1 MPSRTQELWIFD
13 KVTLEKQVF
22 GEFENDFST
31 CLTLDQARDST
42 KVIVRN
48 FNSKVIEPNT
58 ICYMPTLDLW
68 WIVGKEQNTKYGGNY
83 WEHEIQL
90 LGAIEI
96 FAHRDMVNCGF
107 NKDRYTLGTFL
118 TRLASF
124 IDFELPISFDYTYYN
139 QNKKIEYIKT
149 FENFTPLSAI
159 KEMLNGINAIPKMS
173 FTITSNALTGAIISI
188 IPKTGI
194 NNEPIDID
202 NFDEEKEVKT
212 IDRNSYGATVISN
225 AKNCVCSGIVK
236 YPSVGGVIPTQNGGK
251 VEYDSSFIQLPTNV
265 DYVEKITLSF
275 FEFKHFFSFV
285 TDTGQLVNLLETDI
299 AQVEDTMSR
308 RNSLIVFDS
317 IYNYILNYQEL
328 HHDRPCTNIINELDK
343 NKEKIISTLMEIG
356 SGITLRNGETFVVK
370 NFYHQLDTDDI
381 TVGFGDEMFY
391 KTYSNTKYCMYWK
404 QGDSRIM
411 NMSWFGDAISNISK
425 TIFKVVPYEQD
436 IYKVSGLVNFY
447 RRLPDVGT
455 GFAKNPMKFAVY
467 YQPQVN
473 VKVKVDND
481 NVGKD
486 TNILNQNGKLV
497 DIKALS
503 KLLLSH
509 SNEIKSEEITRY
521 KVYKSFASV
530 PKIGSVVN
538 NNGTN
543 YIINNLSLEFSE
555 LEDNY
560 YIQATITM
568 TREVACKSTMISGNK
583 NIRDYDCPQNYNIE
597 REQMYRDYFEF
608 SYRNDTDN
616 VDTYSVILDNVM
628 TFGNKAY
635 MNYANIVSFL
645 KVKNSLYPLG
655 LYFKKENT
663 TVSLGKSIY
672 SILDFGDNNI
682 IGYNALN
689 SSSPTLN
696 VLDLFTVVE
705 LYGIPISYTDSLG
718 ETTSITIKLIKEEDY
733 FTCVKNYYDS
743 IGEDENVN
751 YFNLTPIIP
760 YEMYNNVLNIGI
772 IDEQEYNKDGLE
784 KPKFEFTV
792 ELNNANGIIVSNN
805 IFDEITCEDDE
816 MIVYYYVETQHI
828 INEDNTSPEIE
839 QYIDIDTLR
848 KEVLVDK
855 ACVLTFGLDEQ
866 QLPSKVYQLNINFK
880 NRLYYHIPSAELID
894 DRGDN
899 TTNLKGKNI
908 AIFCAKVNVSG
919 NVLEQKMI
927 IGINNVKNN
936 TTSHLNLYLNNYK
949 LK

>member
-22 GEFENDFST
+22 GEFENDFSA

-173 FTITSNALTGAIISI
+173 FTITSNVLTGAIISI

-236 YPSVGGVIPTQNGGK
+236 YPSAGGVIPTQNGGK

-447 RRLPDVGT
+447 RRLPDEGT
-455 GFAKNPMKFAVY
+455 GFAKKPMKFAVY

-927 IGINNVKNN
+927 ISINNVKNN